1 MGYSTPLSEPGNKV
15 WHDLDSRMEV
25 MHILGFV
32 VYTNL
37 LTITFSHRL
46 IN

>member
-15 WHDLDSRMEV
+15 WHDLESHMEV

-32 VYTNL
+32 LYTNL
-37 LTITFSHRL
+37 LTITFFHRL